1 MRCSG
6 IPVESR
12 HRKIRDKARG
22 KQRGLLGRER
32 SCRAGRLGMRACRGV
47 VGPVPSFERAE
58 NVDGSAAPAPR

>member
-6 IPVESR
+6 
-12 HRKIRDKARG
+12 RDTVKSG
-22 KQRGLLGRER
+22 TKQGINSVGLLGRER